1 MQIVKIQVIVRCG
14 WYEQVCN
21 GKQQSEKKGPVK
33 AKNNMFDNKERTNIE
48 ELGEF
53 GLINYLTKNIKLV
66 QKSTIK
72 GVGDDAAVLDFGG
85 KKTLVSTDMLL
96 EGIHFDLA
104 YTPLKHLGYKA
115 IQVNLSDIY
124 AMNGT
129 ASQVTVSIGI
139 SSKFPLEA
147 VEELYEGIYLA
158 CDKYNVDLVG
168 GDTSSSKQ
176 GLVISVTSIGYADEK
191 DIVYRNGAEEGDLIC
206 VSGDLGGAYTGL
218 QLLERE
224 KLIYLENPNIQPDLE
239 GKDYIIERQ
248 LKPEARRDIVDLLKE
263 IEVKPT
269 AMIDISDGL
278 ASELLHICKQSD
290 KGCNLYEEKIPLDPM
305 TFDTAREFNLD
316 PTVCALSGGEDY
328 ELLFTVKQ
336 ADYDKIK
343 FKMDITII
351 GYITE
356 PSAGCNL
363 VTKGGVVHALT
374 AQGWNAFTPPAG

>member
-1 MQIVKIQVIVRCG
+1 
-14 WYEQVCN
+14 
-21 GKQQSEKKGPVK
+21 
-33 AKNNMFDNKERTNIE
+33 MFENQERTNLE
-48 ELGEF
+48 DLGEF
-53 GLINYLTKNIKLV
+53 GLINHLTKNIKLG
-66 QKSTIK
+66 QPSTVK
-72 GVGDDAAVLDFGG
+72 GVGDDAAVLDFTG
-85 KKTLVSTDMLL
+85 KKVLISTDMLL

-124 AMNGT
+124 AMNGI

-191 DIVYRNGAEEGDLIC
+191 DVVYRNGAEEGDLIC

-239 GKDYIIERQ
+239 GKDYIVERQ
-248 LKPEARRDIVDLLKE
+248 LKPEARKDIVEMLKE

-269 AMIDISDGL
+269 AMIDVSDGL
-278 ASELLHICKQSD
+278 ASEIMHICKQSN
-290 KGCNLYEEKIPLDPM
+290 K
-305 TFDTAREFNLD
+305 
-316 PTVCALSGGEDY
+316 VVV
-328 ELLFTVKQ
+328 FTR
-336 ADYDKIK
+336 IK
-343 FKMDITII
+343 
-351 GYITE
+351 
-356 PSAGCNL
+356 
-363 VTKGGVVHALT
+363 
-374 AQGWNAFTPPAG
+374 

>member
-1 MQIVKIQVIVRCG
+1 
-14 WYEQVCN
+14 
-21 GKQQSEKKGPVK
+21 
-33 AKNNMFDNKERTNIE
+33 MFDNKEKTNIE
-48 ELGEF
+48 LLGEF
-53 GLINYLTKNIKLV
+53 GLIDHLTKNIKIS
-66 QKSTIK
+66 QKSTLK
-72 GVGDDAAVLDFGG
+72 GIGDDAAVLDFKG
-85 KKTLVSTDMLL
+85 KKLLVSTDMLL

-115 IQVNLSDIY
+115 VQVNLSDIY

-129 ASQVTVSIGI
+129 ASHVTVSIGL

-147 VEELYEGIYLA
+147 IEELYEGVYLA
-158 CDKYNVDLVG
+158 CDKYNVDIIG
-168 GDTSSSKQ
+168 GDTTSSKQ
-176 GLVISVTSIGYADEK
+176 GLVISVTVLGYADEK

-224 KLIYLENPNIQPDLE
+224 KLVYLENPNIQPDLE
-239 GKDYIIERQ
+239 GKDYIVERQ
-248 LKPEARRDIVDLLKE
+248 LKPEARRDIVELLKS
-263 IEVKPT
+263 IEVRPT

-278 ASELLHICKQSD
+278 ASEILHICKQSN
-290 KGCNLYEEKIPLDPM
+290 KGCNLYEDKIPLDPM
-305 TFDTAREFNLD
+305 TYETAREFNLD

-343 FKMDITII
+343 FKMDITIV

-356 PSAGCNL
+356 PAVGCNL
-363 VTKGGVVHALT
+363 ITKAGNVHPLT
-374 AQGWNAFTPPAG
+374 AQGWNAFPPAP

>member
-1 MQIVKIQVIVRCG
+1 MTL
-14 WYEQVCN
+14 
-21 GKQQSEKKGPVK
+21 
-33 AKNNMFDNKERTNIE
+33 FDNKEKTNIE
-48 ELGEF
+48 TLGEF
-53 GLINYLTKNIKLV
+53 GLINYLTENIKIS
-66 QKSTIK
+66 QKSSVK
-72 GVGDDAAVLDFGG
+72 GVGDDAAVLDFDG
-85 KKTLVSTDMLL
+85 KKVLVSTDMLL

-124 AMNGT
+124 AMNGI

-158 CDKYNVDLVG
+158 CEKYNVDLVG

-176 GLVISVTSIGYADEK
+176 GLVISVTAIGYADEK

-239 GKDYIIERQ
+239 GKDYIVERQ
-248 LKPEARRDIVDLLKE
+248 LKPEARRDVVELLRD

-269 AMIDISDGL
+269 AMIDVSDGL
-278 ASELLHICKQSD
+278 ASELLHICKQSN

-305 TFDTAREFNLD
+305 TFETAREFNLD

-356 PSAGCNL
+356 PAAGCNL
-363 VTKGGVVHALT
+363 ITKAGNSHPLK
-374 AQGWNAFTPPAG
+374 AQGWNAFSPPAPGRGDLSE

>member
-1 MQIVKIQVIVRCG
+1 MF
-14 WYEQVCN
+14 EN
-21 GKQQSEKKGPVK
+21 EEK
-33 AKNNMFDNKERTNIE
+33 TNIE
-48 ELGEF
+48 KLGEF
-53 GLINYLTKNIKLV
+53 GLIDHLTQNVIIK
-66 QKSTIK
+66 QKSSVK
-72 GVGDDAAVLDFGG
+72 GIGDDAAVLDFEG
-85 KKTLVSTDMLL
+85 KKVLVSTDMLL

-129 ASQVTVSIGI
+129 ASQVTVSIGM

-147 VEELYEGIYLA
+147 IEELYEGIYLA
-158 CDKYNVDLVG
+158 CEKYNVDLIG
-168 GDTSSSKQ
+168 GDTTSSKQ

-191 DIVYRNGAEEGDLIC
+191 DIVYRNGAGEGDLIC
-206 VSGDLGGAYTGL
+206 VSGDLGGAYIGL

-239 GKDYIIERQ
+239 GKDYIVERQ
-248 LKPEARRDIVDLLKE
+248 LKPEARKDIVELLKD

-269 AMIDISDGL
+269 AMIDVSDGL
-278 ASELLHICKQSD
+278 ASEILHICKQSN
-290 KGCNLYEEKIPLDPM
+290 KGCNLYEDKIPLDPM
-305 TFDTAREFNLD
+305 TYETAREFNLD
-316 PTVCALSGGEDY
+316 PTICALSGGEDY

-336 ADYDKIK
+336 ADYEKIK
-343 FKMDITII
+343 FKMDITVI

-363 VTKGGVVHALT
+363 ITKSGNSHPIK
-374 AQGWNAFTPPAG
+374 AQGWNAFNPAI